1 MGTGMKAAKRLYLYE
16 EILLLALL
24 DEKGTTGACSPE
36 MALAGAVIA
45 ELLMDQRIA
54 ISADRKELVEL
65 LDATPYGD
73 PVIDT
78 CLEKIR
84 TAKRR
89 ARAQSWV
96 SKLCGIKDLIHVAAR
111 QLVERKIVRADEDT
125 VLLLF
130 KRRVYPQINPV
141 PEREILKRLAEAI
154 LTDTPK
160 VDPRTIVLLALAK
173 GGNLLRRG
181 FKSGDLW
188 RRRKR
193 IKAVINGEGIAV
205 TARDAV
211 EAAQAAVVMVAVMP
225 AIIAGAVVAT

>member
-1 MGTGMKAAKRLYLYE
+1 MATTKRLYLYE

-36 MALAGAVIA
+36 MAIAGAVLA
-45 ELLMDQRIA
+45 ELLMDRRIA
-54 ISADRKELVEL
+54 LSADRKQLVEL

-73 PVIDT
+73 PVIDL
-78 CLEKIR
+78 CLERIR

-89 ARAQSWV
+89 ASAQSWV
-96 SKLCGIKDLIHVAAR
+96 SKLCGIKDLTHTAAR
-111 QLVERKIVRADEDT
+111 QLVARKIVRADEDT

-130 KRRVYPQINPV
+130 KRRIYPQINPV
-141 PEREILKRLAEAI
+141 PERAILKRLAEAI

-193 IKAVINGEGIAV
+193 IQAVIKGEGIAV

-211 EAAQAAVVMVAVMP
+211 EAAQAAMVMVAVMP
-225 AIIAGAVVAT
+225 AITAAMVATM